1 MAFKHQPRLYRFC
14 FEIVQQLNH
23 KPNMQFWSQMFISSS
38 YLGPGTFF
46 LRFWFVGI
54 NHFLWLLVVIYIWYR
69 TFCVLTMVELQ
80 SCASLVNASALC
92 SIEQEVKG
100 EATVNIIA
108 EISAELQREREKN
121 AELMERIS
129 VLESQI
135 QEREKES
142 FISHPQVW
150 IWSRPYHIRVFAS
163 SFLASLWTIYGTATS
178 SSTHFDSNNVGLISL
193 LDAID
198 VFDDLMSQW
207 FHWRTLLVKYNTTNF
222 RTSANVYFP

>member
-1 MAFKHQPRLYRFC
+1 
-14 FEIVQQLNH
+14 
-23 KPNMQFWSQMFISSS
+23 
-38 YLGPGTFF
+38 
-46 LRFWFVGI
+46 
-54 NHFLWLLVVIYIWYR
+54 
-69 TFCVLTMVELQ
+69 MVELQ

-142 FISHPQVW
+142 FISHPQV
-150 IWSRPYHIRVFAS
+150 
-163 SFLASLWTIYGTATS
+163 
-178 SSTHFDSNNVGLISL
+178 
-193 LDAID
+193 
-198 VFDDLMSQW
+198 
-207 FHWRTLLVKYNTTNF
+207 
-222 RTSANVYFP
+222 